1 MVLVFLLAAISSE
14 TASAE
19 PEKSLISYAVKI
31 NCEKAQGA
39 GFRLNSEVIVTA
51 KHVVEDCL
59 SVIVTDN
66 DGLSGLSSR
75 LRFSQKYDIAYVY
88 MTKDVGKEVVV
99 SEKDPVVGES
109 LYTIGSPIDGLVLSK
124 GKLVATYEDFRGD
137 WLEISIAADQGNSGG
152 PVFSDAGLVGM
163 VISKNITDKRINA
176 YSADLLEKDYKALGE
191 QTGDNNGSDTTVIA
205 NDSSSPLL
213 TQSISAIIALIF
225 GGVAGVVL
233 NQRRQRRLKKK
244 RIRIV
249 IEN

>member
-1 MVLVFLLAAISSE
+1 M
-14 TASAE
+14 AE
-19 PEKSLISYAVKI
+19 NEESLISYAVKI
-31 NCEKAQGA
+31 NCDNAQGA

-51 KHVVEDCL
+51 KHVVEDCTRVFV
-59 SVIVTDN
+59 SNN
-66 DGLSGLSSR
+66 DGVSAQSTK
-75 LRFSQKYDIAYVY
+75 LRFSREYDIAYVY
-88 MTKDVGKEVVV
+88 ISKNVGKEVMIA
-99 SEKDPVVGES
+99 EKAPQVGEN

-124 GKLVATYEDFRGD
+124 GKLVTSYKDFGGD

-176 YSADLLEKDYKALGE
+176 YSAEFLLSDYENLG
-191 QTGDNNGSDTTVIA
+191 QQNGDDDGSDTTVIA

-213 TQSISAIIALIF
+213 TQSISAIIAFIF

-249 IEN
+249 VEN

>member
-1 MVLVFLLAAISSE
+1 MVFLLVVTSSE
-14 TASAE
+14 TAFAV

-51 KHVVEDCL
+51 KHVVKDCL
-59 SVIVTDN
+59 NVIVTDN
-66 DGLSGLSSR
+66 EGLSGRSST

-88 MTKDVGKEVVV
+88 MTEGVGKEVVV
-99 SEKDPVVGES
+99 SEKAPVVGES

-124 GKLVATYEDFRGD
+124 GKLVDTYEDFRGD

-152 PVFSDAGLVGM
+152 PVFSDAGFVGM

-176 YSADLLEKDYKALGE
+176 YSAPLLEKDYKTLGE
-191 QTGDNNGSDTTVIA
+191 QNGGDDGSDTTVIV

-213 TQSISAIIALIF
+213 TQWISAIIAFIF
-225 GGVAGVVL
+225 GVVAGVVL
-233 NQRRQRRLKKK
+233 NQRRQRRLKKN

>member
-1 MVLVFLLAAISSE
+1 M
-14 TASAE
+14 AE
-19 PEKSLISYAVKI
+19 NEESLISYAVKI
-31 NCEKAQGA
+31 NCENAQGA

-51 KHVVEDCL
+51 KHVVEDCTRVFV
-59 SVIVTDN
+59 SNN
-66 DGLSGLSSR
+66 DGVSAQSTK
-75 LRFSQKYDIAYVY
+75 LRFSREYDIAYVY
-88 MTKDVGKEVVV
+88 ISKNVGKEVMIA
-99 SEKDPVVGES
+99 EKAPQVGEN

-124 GKLVATYEDFRGD
+124 GKLVTSYKDLRGD

-176 YSADLLEKDYKALGE
+176 YSAEFLLSDYENLG
-191 QTGDNNGSDTTVIA
+191 QQNGDDDGSDTTVIA

-213 TQSISAIIALIF
+213 TQSISAIIAFIF

-249 IEN
+249 VEN

>member
-1 MVLVFLLAAISSE
+1 MVFLVVATSSE
-14 TASAE
+14 AAFAV

-31 NCEKAQGA
+31 NCENAQGA

-59 SVIVTDN
+59 NVLVTDN
-66 DGLSGLSSR
+66 DGLSGRSST
-75 LRFSQKYDIAYVY
+75 LRFSQKFDIAYVY
-88 MTKDVGKEVVV
+88 ITKKVGKEVVV
-99 SEKDPVVGES
+99 SEKAPVVGES

-163 VISKNITDKRINA
+163 VISKNIGDKRINA
-176 YSADLLEKDYKALGE
+176 YSAQLLEEDYKTLGE
-191 QTGDNNGSDTTVIA
+191 QEGGNDGSDTTVIV

-213 TQSISAIIALIF
+213 TQSISAIIAFIF
-225 GGVAGVVL
+225 GGVAGVAL

>member
-1 MVLVFLLAAISSE
+1 LVFLLTSISSGTAHAE
-14 TASAE
+14 T
-19 PEKSLISYAVKI
+19 EKSLISYAVKI

-59 SVIVTDN
+59 NVLVTDN
-66 DGLSGLSSR
+66 DGLSGRSST

-88 MTKDVGKEVVV
+88 MTKSVGKEVVV
-99 SEKDPVVGES
+99 SEKAPVVGES

-124 GKLVATYEDFRGD
+124 GKLVAAYEDFRGD

-176 YSADLLEKDYKALGE
+176 YSADLLEKDYETLGE
-191 QTGDNNGSDTTVIA
+191 QNGGNDGSDTTVIA
-205 NDSSSPLL
+205 NGSLSPLL
-213 TQSISAIIALIF
+213 TQSISAIIAFIF

-233 NQRRQRRLKKK
+233 NQRRQRRLNKK